1 MFKMYNGHAMSRARI
16 SVNHTLRQIDDFFM
30 KISPVHDTLRNLAFR
45 LTQENIGYAIIGGM
59 ALAIH
64 GLVRPT
70 QDVDVLMT
78 GEGLDRFHKHLV
90 GRGYVPL
97 FPGARKHFR
106 DTVTGVKV
114 EVITA
119 GEYPGDGKPKPVVF
133 PAPEDASVE
142 VDGVRVVKLET
153 IIELKLASG
162 LSAEHRTLRDLADV
176 QMLIETLDLPA
187 DLAKRLNPSV
197 QGEYVRLWNLVQKSR
212 EESIGPDQA

>member
-1 MFKMYNGHAMSRARI
+1 MYNSRVMSEARP
-16 SVNHTLRQIDDFFM
+16 SVSHTLRQIDDFFM
-30 KISPVHDTLRNLAFR
+30 KTSPVHDTLRNLSLR
-45 LTQENIGYAIIGGM
+45 LAQESIGYAIIGGM

-78 GEGLDRFHKHLV
+78 AEGLDRFHKRLV
-90 GRGYVPL
+90 GCGYAPV

-106 DTVTGVKV
+106 DTATGVKI
-114 EVITA
+114 EVVTS

-133 PAPEDASVE
+133 PAPEDASFE
-142 VDGVRVVKLET
+142 ADGIRVIKLER

-176 QMLIETLDLPA
+176 QMLIEALHLPA
-187 DLAKRLNPSV
+187 ELADRLDPSV
-197 QGEYVRLWNLVQKSR
+197 RGEYNRLWDLVEKSR
-212 EESIGPDQA
+212 EESF